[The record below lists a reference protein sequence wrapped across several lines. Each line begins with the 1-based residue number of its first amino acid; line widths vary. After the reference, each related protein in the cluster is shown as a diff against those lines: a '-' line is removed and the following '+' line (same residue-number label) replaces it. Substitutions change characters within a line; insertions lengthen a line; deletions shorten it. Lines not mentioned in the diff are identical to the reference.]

1 MAPDHPSSRQSNLPA
16 HHRGPQGFQNPW
28 PTGGR
33 PGELGSV
40 LRWMVQ
46 RARTRK
52 KNPPASSLPR
62 VEPVLPSHSALGDE
76 IAATWLGHSTVLVQC
91 AGLTILTDP
100 VWARRVGPLG
110 VAGPGRWVR
119 PTVAIA
125 DLPPVDVVLQ
135 SHNHYDHF
143 DVAATR
149 AISSR
154 NPGALWCVPLGMAD
168 AVRRCGVPMVTELD
182 WWASS
187 THDLARA
194 QSGSV
199 RVSAVPAQHF
209 SGRGLT
215 DRNRSLWCG
224 WVIEVDDV
232 RIYFA
237 GDSAHHPEFGTI
249 AERLGPFDLTMLP
262 IGAYEPRWFMS
273 WVHMDP
279 EEAVNAWST
288 IARVQAEVHDAPPPP
303 MLGIH
308 WGTYK
313 LTDEPMD
320 EPPARTAALW
330 SGAAHPADALWICA
344 HGETRR
350 TPRLRGRVLARANG
364 DETPP

>member
-1 MAPDHPSSRQSNLPA
+1 MAIDRPSSRQSHRPA
-16 HHRGPQGFQNPW
+16 HHRADGGFQNPW
-28 PTGGR
+28 PTKGR

-40 LRWMVQ
+40 LRWAAQ
-46 RARTRK
+46 RARTRRSGR
-52 KNPPASSLPR
+52 PAVVIPRAEPQLPTRASLGP
-62 VEPVLPSHSALGDE
+62 D

-119 PTVAIA
+119 PTLAIA
-125 DLPPVDVVLQ
+125 DLPAIDVVLQ

-149 AISSR
+149 AIATR
-154 NPGALWCVPLGMAD
+154 NPDALWCVPLGMTA
-168 AVRRCGVPMVTELD
+168 AVQRCGVRRVTELD
-182 WWASS
+182 WWDGSS
-187 THDLARA
+187 HDLAA
-194 QSGSV
+194 SV
-199 RVSAVPAQHF
+199 RVTAVPAQHF

-224 WVIEVDDV
+224 WVLEVDDV
-232 RIYFA
+232 RVFFA
-237 GDSAHHPEFGTI
+237 GDSAHHPEFETI
-249 AERLGPFDLTMLP
+249 ARRLGPFDLTLLP
-262 IGAYEPRWFMS
+262 IGAYAPRWFMS
-273 WVHMDP
+273 WVHMNPD
-279 EEAVNAWST
+279 EAVDAWTT
-288 IARVQAEVHDAPPPP
+288 IARVQREEHAAPPPP

-320 EPPARTAALW
+320 EPPQRTAALW
-330 SGAAHPADALWICA
+330 ADAGLPADALWICA

-350 TPRLRGRVLARANG
+350 TARLRGRVLAPSHG